1 MKKIYSYNIF
11 YLEKVHGIGIKIGF
25 YLKKNSWGGFE
36 KIIGSFLENHGHLFT
51 KSSRAFF

>member
-25 YLKKNSWGGFE
+25 YLKKKFMGRF
-36 KIIGSFLENHGHLFT
+36 
-51 KSSRAFF
+51 